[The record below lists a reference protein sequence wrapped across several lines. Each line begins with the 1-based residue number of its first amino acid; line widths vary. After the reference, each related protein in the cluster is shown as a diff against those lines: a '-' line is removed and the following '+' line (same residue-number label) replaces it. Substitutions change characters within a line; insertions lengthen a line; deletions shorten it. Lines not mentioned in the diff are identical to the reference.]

1 MLEMLKSKMM
11 MGVAVILLG
20 IAFINAG
27 VTTKLEENNKEVTER
42 VIAMNLK

>member
-11 MGVAVILLG
+11 IGVAVTLLG
-20 IAFINAG
+20 IVFVNAG
-27 VTTKLEENNKEVTER
+27 VTTKLEENYKEVTDI

>member
-1 MLEMLKSKMM
+1 MLEILKSKMM

-20 IAFINAG
+20 VVFVNAG
-27 VTTKLEENNKEVTER
+27 VSNKLEENNVEAYEN